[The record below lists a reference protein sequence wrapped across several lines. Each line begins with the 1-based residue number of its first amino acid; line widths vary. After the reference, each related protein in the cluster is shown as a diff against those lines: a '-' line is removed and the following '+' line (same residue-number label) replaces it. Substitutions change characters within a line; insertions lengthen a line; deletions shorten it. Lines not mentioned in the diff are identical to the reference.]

1 MKKIALFG
9 IFSILST
16 ALFAQT
22 PNDIKMFPLAEEG
35 MEQKVIRLEPKEN
48 EEDFMVEV
56 MIGKKS
62 KVDTCNRYFL
72 GGNLEENNLDGW
84 GYNYYTFSTNGMIGG
99 TLMGCMDN
107 KQVEKVVYA
116 PSEKVRYNSKLP
128 IVIYA
133 PKDYQVDYRI
143 WSASNEVNTVK

>member
-1 MKKIALFG
+1 MKKIILFG

-16 ALFAQT
+16 ALFAQSQ
-22 PNDIKMFPLAEEG
+22 NDIKMFPLAEKG

-48 EEDFMVEV
+48 EDDYMVEV

-72 GGNLEENNLDGW
+72 GGNFKENNLDGW
-84 GYNYYTFSTNGMIGG
+84 GYNYYTFSTDGIIGG
-99 TLMGCMDN
+99 TLMGCMNN
-107 KQVEKVVYA
+107 KKVQKVVYA

-128 IVIYA
+128 IVIYV

>member
-1 MKKIALFG
+1 MKKIVLFG

-16 ALFAQT
+16 ALFAQI

-84 GYNYYTFSTNGMIGG
+84 GYNYYTFSSNGMIGG

-107 KQVEKVVYA
+107 KQVEKEVNKLVYNFPQYICSNKKDVYA
-116 PSEKVRYNSKLP
+116 
-128 IVIYA
+128 IVN
-133 PKDYQVDYRI
+133 VFF
-143 WSASNEVNTVK
+143 V